1 MGFLAKLGFYME
13 TKNMILLLQGRA
25 LLQEVDAENEEYRAW
40 VELSLQDE
48 LKPAYPFRT
57 EPNAMIGHSPYS
69 NICDE
74 SNAKFKIRKSYF
86 LAEDIENDFEPS
98 YDRVGEYVKLGSI
111 DELTI
116 YLKDNG
122 LRLDDFIDASN
133 VDDYPL

>member
-1 MGFLAKLGFYME
+1 ME
-13 TKNMILLLQGRA
+13 NKNIILLLQGRV
-25 LLQEVDAENEEYRAW
+25 LLQEVDSENEEYRAW

-69 NICDE
+69 KVCDE

-86 LAEDIENDFEPS
+86 LAEDIENDFDPS
-98 YDRVGEYVKLGSI
+98 YDRVGKYIKLGSI
-111 DELTI
+111 DELLMH
-116 YLKDNG
+116 LKYNDIK
-122 LRLDDFIDASN
+122 LDDFIDASN